1 MKQLITHPFKP
12 MVSSHRCNGFIS
24 STKKMKINSLTI
36 IPKPLQA
43 KSRYQ
48 YTTCTCGVSQV
59 LPMQKNQ
66 TDGWHTQIKHELHT
80 ATGSIQAWLQI
91 SKCAIVE
98 L

>member
-1 MKQLITHPFKP
+1 
-12 MVSSHRCNGFIS
+12 
-24 STKKMKINSLTI
+24 MKINSLANTS
-36 IPKPLQA
+36 LQA
-43 KSRYQ
+43 IQ
-48 YTTCTCGVSQV
+48 DINIQHAHVGVSQV

-66 TDGWHTQIKHELHT
+66 TDGWHTYIKHELHT